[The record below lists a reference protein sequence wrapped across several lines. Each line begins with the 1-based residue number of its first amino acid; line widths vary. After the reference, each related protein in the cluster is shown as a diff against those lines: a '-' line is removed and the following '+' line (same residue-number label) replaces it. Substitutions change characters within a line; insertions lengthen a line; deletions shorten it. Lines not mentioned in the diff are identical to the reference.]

1 VWEQTAL
8 ANRIQKLIESANIK
22 LGQVASDALGVSGKL
37 MLRALAAGETD
48 AEKMSHLARRTL
60 KRKQPQ
66 LQQALEGRL
75 TQAQR
80 WVLGQLLD
88 QYDHVEAALQ
98 RAEERIKQEVG
109 SSADPF
115 VPEAVTLL
123 DTIPGVGETVAQ
135 IIVAEIGAD
144 MDRFSTAHHL
154 ASWAGMCPGNNESAG
169 KRKSGK
175 TTKGSRYLR
184 AALVQAAWAAS
195 HQKGTYL
202 AAQYKRLVKRMGKKK
217 ALVAVGHSI
226 LVIAYHVLQNRTS
239 YQELGGDYF
248 DRQNVDRQRKRLI
261 RQLESLGV
269 KVTVE
274 EVKEAA

>member
-1 VWEQTAL
+1 VRERTAL

-22 LGQVASDALGVSGKL
+22 LRQVASDALGASGKV

-48 AEKMSHLARRTL
+48 AEQLSHLAKGIL

-66 LQQALEGRL
+66 LQQALAGRFP
-75 TQAQR
+75 QAQR
-80 WVLGQLLD
+80 WILPELLD

-98 RAEERIKQEVG
+98 RAEARIRQEVEN
-109 SSADPF
+109 SADPF
-115 VPEAVTLL
+115 VPEAVHLL

-135 IIVAEIGAD
+135 SMVAEIGVD
-144 MDRFSTAHHL
+144 MERFPTAHDL

-175 TTKGSRYLR
+175 TTKGSCYLR

-226 LVIAYHVLQNRTS
+226 LVIAYHVLQKRTP
-239 YQELGGDYF
+239 YQDLGGDYF
-248 DRQNVDRQRKRLI
+248 NRRNVATQRKRLI

-274 EVKEAA
+274 EIKEAA